1 MRITSGIKTKSA
13 LIACLLTTAIAMPA
27 WSDTLVLR
35 NGVTISGTL
44 NMANSNTITFR
55 DRRGDLHAIWCAMW
69 NLCNLVMAPI
79 NRAEARP
86 SMKSLA

>member
-35 NGVTISGTL
+35 SGD
-44 NMANSNTITFR
+44 NHFR
-55 DRRGDLHAIWCAMW
+55 HFEHGQQ
-69 NLCNLVMAPI
+69 
-79 NRAEARP
+79 
-86 SMKSLA
+86 